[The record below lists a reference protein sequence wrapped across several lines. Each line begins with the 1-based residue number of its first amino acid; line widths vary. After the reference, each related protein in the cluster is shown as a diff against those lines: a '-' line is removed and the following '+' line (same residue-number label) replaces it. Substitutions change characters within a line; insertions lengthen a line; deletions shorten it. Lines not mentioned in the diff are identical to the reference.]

1 MRNILIKKRFIEK
14 KIVILSIIDVFRK
27 EYQDIKKL
35 HP

>member
-14 KIVILSIIDVFRK
+14 KIVILSIIDVLRK